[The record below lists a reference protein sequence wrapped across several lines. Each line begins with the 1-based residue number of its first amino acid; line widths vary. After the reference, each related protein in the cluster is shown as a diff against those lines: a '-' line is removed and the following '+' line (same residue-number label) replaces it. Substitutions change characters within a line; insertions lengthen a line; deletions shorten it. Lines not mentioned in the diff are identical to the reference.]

1 MAASYI
7 AQAIEK
13 DTLLVMNS
21 FDVIVIGGGIAGISA
36 AYELGKTR
44 SVAVLD
50 METTLAFHTTGR
62 SAATFLE
69 TYGGPEIRALTT
81 GSRAFL
87 EDPPETFEESPLSP
101 LGLVWVATEGDEAKV
116 DRMYTE
122 MRSLVPSVQII
133 SPEHATEINPILNLD
148 YVSAALYEPEAR
160 EIDVHALHQGYARG
174 FKSVGVV
181 HTAAR
186 VVAAHRE
193 NGIWTLADSGGQRYR
208 APLVVNAAGSWVDV
222 VAAIHGVR
230 GIGIRP
236 LRRTI
241 FMVPSP
247 DGSRTAG
254 LPMTADVNDEFYV
267 KPDGEQYLCSP
278 ADEVLQQPSDPRPD
292 ELEIARAIDVINDA
306 TRLGAR
312 HVRSTW
318 AGLRNFTPDRVPVIG
333 YDREVEGFFWLAG
346 QGGYGIQT
354 APAVASLAMSLID
367 GKGVPAGLAARG
379 LSSESISPARFA
391 VPAVATDT

>member
-1 MAASYI
+1 
-7 AQAIEK
+7 
-13 DTLLVMNS
+13 MNS
-21 FDVIVIGGGIAGISA
+21 YDVIVIGGGIAGVAA

-44 SVAVLD
+44 SVAILE
-50 METTLAFHTTGR
+50 MESTLAFHTTGR

-87 EDPPETFEESPLSP
+87 ENPSETFDRSPLSP

-116 DRMYTE
+116 DRMYAE
-122 MRSLVPSVQII
+122 MRGLVPSVQIV
-133 SPEHATEINPILNLD
+133 SPEQATEINPILNVD

-174 FKSVGVV
+174 FKGIGVV
-181 HTAAR
+181 HAAAR

-193 NGIWTLADSGGQRYR
+193 NGMWTLADSGGQRYR
-208 APLVVNAAGSWVDV
+208 APLVVNAAGAWVDV
-222 VAAIHGVR
+222 VAAIHGAR

-247 DGSRTAG
+247 GGSRTAG
-254 LPMTADVNDEFYV
+254 LPMAADVNDEFYV

-306 TRLGAR
+306 TGLDVR

-318 AGLRNFTPDRVPVIG
+318 AGLRNFAPDRVPVIG
-333 YDREVEGFFWLAG
+333 YDREVEGFFWFAG

-354 APAVASLAMSLID
+354 APAAASLVASLID
-367 GKGVPAGLAARG
+367 GEGVPADLEARG
-379 LSSESISPARFA
+379 LRSDSVSPERFSVQVSSAGTRR
-391 VPAVATDT
+391 

>member
-1 MAASYI
+1 
-7 AQAIEK
+7 
-13 DTLLVMNS
+13 MNS
-21 FDVIVIGGGIAGISA
+21 YDVIVIGGGIAGISA
-36 AYELGKTR
+36 AHELAKTR

-87 EDPPETFEESPLSP
+87 ENPPETFDGSPLSP
-101 LGLVWVATEGDEAKV
+101 LGLVWAATAGDEAKI
-116 DRMYTE
+116 DRMYVE
-122 MRSLVPSVQII
+122 MRRLVPSVQII
-133 SPEHATEINPILNLD
+133 TPEQAHAINPILNKD
-148 YVSAALYEPEAR
+148 YISAGLYEPDAR

-174 FKSVGVV
+174 FKGAGVV

-186 VVAAHRE
+186 VVTARRE
-193 NGIWTLADSGGQRYR
+193 DDIWTLTDSGGQRYR

-222 VAAIHGVR
+222 IAAIHGVR

-247 DGSRTAG
+247 EGSRTAG

-292 ELEIARAIDVINDA
+292 ELEIARAIEVINDA
-306 TRLGAR
+306 TCLGVR

-318 AGLRNFTPDRVPVIG
+318 AGLRNFAPDRVPIIG
-333 YDREVEGFFWLAG
+333 YDRDVEGFFWLAG

-354 APAVASLAMSLID
+354 APAIASLAMSLID

-379 LSSESISPARFA
+379 LTAASVSPARFA
-391 VPAVATDT
+391 VPTLAIGV